1 MVTPVVV
8 IVFVFVAGVVVAGII
23 VAGIASTPTSSNRKS
38 CCSMTAD
45 RCGEPIPAANDYC
58 SRLGQAAECL
68 EALAEKSSCNSLC
81 CLRVAYVARCTGQQ
95 LRPQQQAARGQF
107 LAQCMPVS
115 LNWCGRDDK

>member
-1 MVTPVVV
+1 MVTPVIV
-8 IVFVFVAGVVVAGII
+8 IVFVAGVVVAGII

-38 CCSMTAD
+38 CCSLTAD

-81 CLRVAYVARCTGQQ
+81 CLRVAYVARC
-95 LRPQQQAARGQF
+95 RAARGQF